1 MKLGIGRD
9 MTELGGPTLAPK
21 PSRYCP
27 GCGRPLEETDQFCP
41 LCGRPLSPQ
50 ASIAYSQRYAYQ
62 PPSTVESIMKFGRLV
77 TLIALAALMG
87 LLVVNVV
94 ILAWSPT
101 IILPEAADGAYGN
114 TLFLIVPWADPL
126 IGLVELSGWSFGIY
140 HVLLV
145 FAICASFA
153 WMVVTSVDPLKKE
166 LSLERPKGGHSPLWI
181 IGTIF
186 FAILAMNFIYAL
198 ILTLLNVEITTP
210 DFASEDLWQLLH
222 GLASASVWEEL
233 ITRVLII
240 GVPLLLIDLAYHK
253 RKKLS
258 RYFFG
263 GGFEFGGKELALIW
277 ASAGIFA
284 LGHIVYWDT
293 WKIIPTWI
301 AGLAFGYLFLRLGLY
316 ACIML
321 HFMVDYLSVPMD
333 IAPDSTAVVL
343 ILGLL
348 ILFWDLL
355 GSVYFA
361 IFFKRIID
369 FLTGK
374 VAKPQKSS
382 SIGPMPSPSPM
393 APPPAPPQQGS
404 TWSSQAR
411 PAAKSVNAGFYSCT
425 NCGGT
430 EARFVDGKLECIRCG
445 HRE

>member
-1 MKLGIGRD
+1 LGD
-9 MTELGGPTLAPK
+9 HSSPPK

-27 GCGRPLEETDQFCP
+27 GCGRPLDESDRFCP
-41 LCGRPLSPQ
+41 FCGRPLSPE
-50 ASIAYSQRYAYQ
+50 ASIAYTQRYAYR
-62 PPSTVESIMKFGRLV
+62 PPSTVESIMKFGRLI

-101 IILPEAADGAYGN
+101 IVLPEAANSAYGN
-114 TLFLIVPWADPL
+114 TLFIIIPWANPL
-126 IGLVELSGWSFGIY
+126 VGLVELSGWSFGIY

-166 LSLERPKGGHSPLWI
+166 LSLSRPKGGHSPFWI
-181 IGTIF
+181 IGTVF
-186 FAILAMNFIYAL
+186 FAVLAMNFIYAL
-198 ILTLLNVEITTP
+198 VLTFLNIEITSP

-233 ITRVLII
+233 ITRVLYI

-258 RYFFG
+258 RYLFG

-321 HFMVDYLSVPMD
+321 HFMIDYLSVPMD
-333 IAPDSTAVVL
+333 IAPNSTAMIL

-348 ILFWDLL
+348 VLFWDLL
-355 GSVYFA
+355 GSAYLVIY
-361 IFFKRIID
+361 IKRIFD
-369 FLTGK
+369 FLTGRD
-374 VAKPQKSS
+374 AKPQKSS
-382 SIGPMPSPSPM
+382 PIAPVPSPSPM
-393 APPPAPPQQGS
+393 APYPVPPAQ
-404 TWSSQAR
+404 R
-411 PAAKSVNAGFYSCT
+411 PLQSGQTRPTTKSINEGFYSCT

-430 EARFVDGKLECIRCG
+430 EGRFVDGKLECARCG
-445 HRE
+445 HKD

>member
-1 MKLGIGRD
+1 
-9 MTELGGPTLAPK
+9 MTELGGLASTPK

-27 GCGRPLEETDQFCP
+27 GCGRSLEETDQFCP
-41 LCGRPLSPQ
+41 SCGRPLSPQ
-50 ASIAYSQRYAYQ
+50 ASFAYQ
-62 PPSTVESIMKFGRLV
+62 QRNAYRPPSTMESVLKFGRLV

-87 LLVVNVV
+87 LLFVNII

-101 IILPEAADGAYGN
+101 IVLPEAADGAYGN
-114 TLFLIVPWADPL
+114 TLFLIIPWADPL
-126 IGLVELSGWSFGIY
+126 VGLVELSGWSFGIY

-153 WMVVTSVDPLKKE
+153 WMVVKSVDPMKKE
-166 LSLERPKGGHSPLWI
+166 LSLDRPKGGHSPFWI
-181 IGTIF
+181 VGTVF
-186 FAILAMNFIYAL
+186 FAVLAMNFIYAL
-198 ILTLLNVEITTP
+198 LLTLLNVEITTP
-210 DFASEDLWQLLH
+210 DFASEELWQLLH

-258 RYFFG
+258 RYLFG

-293 WKIIPTWI
+293 WKIAPTWI

-316 ACIML
+316 ACILL

-333 IAPDSTAVVL
+333 LAPGSTAVVL

-348 ILFWDLL
+348 ILFWNIL
-355 GSVYFA
+355 GSVY
-361 IFFKRIID
+361 IVVFFKRIID

-374 VAKPQKSS
+374 DAKPSQTNPM
-382 SIGPMPSPSPM
+382 GPAPSPSPM
-393 APPPAPPQQGS
+393 APPPAPPPQGTMRSS
-404 TWSSQAR
+404 TAK
-411 PAAKSVNAGFYSCT
+411 PATRSFNTGFYSCT

-430 EARFVDGKLECIRCG
+430 DARFVDGKLECVRCG
-445 HRE
+445 HKD